1 MLNLPS
7 NYEIK
12 NGKLFIISLDRFR
25 VDNEAVSIQLL
36 DVVSYATIKSFSS
49 IYDCAK
55 FPEISRSTVNNRAI
69 KGKSFL
75 LEGRSVRLKFSRVK
89 D

>member
-12 NGKLFIISLDRFR
+12 NGKLFLISLDIFK
-25 VDNEAVSIQLL
+25 VGNEAVSIQIL
-36 DVVSYATIKSFSS
+36 DVVSYATIKYFSS
-49 IYDCAK
+49 ISDCRK
-55 FPEISRSTVNNRAI
+55 FLKIARPTVNIRVL

-75 LEGRSVRLKFSRVK
+75 LEGRSVLY
-89 D
+89 